1 VIKSELTLTLVAR
14 KETCVERRLLVFID
28 MVAPLLNLKDSGEQ
42 ESKKKKKP
50 FSRPRKDGDG
60 TAVARVVAKKP
71 KEQKQ
76 PVVVQPDAPEK
87 KSQKRK
93 YGCRAIAN
101 PPNHVTLSQKEGKVQ
116 GKTQS

>member
-1 VIKSELTLTLVAR
+1 MG
-14 KETCVERRLLVFID
+14 KEDRWFID
-28 MVAPLLNLKDSGEQ
+28 MVEPLLNLRDSSEQ
-42 ESKKKKKP
+42 ASKKKKKP

-76 PVVVQPDAPEK
+76 PVVVQTDAPEK

-93 YGCRAIAN
+93 CGWRAIAD
-101 PPNHVTLSQKEGKVQ
+101 PLTV
-116 GKTQS
+116 

>member
-1 VIKSELTLTLVAR
+1 VIKSELTLALVAR
-14 KETCVERRLLVFID
+14 KETCGERRLLVFID

-42 ESKKKKKP
+42 GSKKKKKP

-93 YGCRAIAN
+93 YGWRAIAN
-101 PPNHVTLSQKEGKVQ
+101 PSTK
-116 GKTQS
+116 

>member
-1 VIKSELTLTLVAR
+1 
-14 KETCVERRLLVFID
+14 
-28 MVAPLLNLKDSGEQ
+28 MNLKDSSEQ
-42 ESKKKKKP
+42 ASKKKKKP

-76 PVVVQPDAPEK
+76 PVVVQTDAPEK

-93 YGCRAIAN
+93 CGWRAIAD
-101 PPNHVTLSQKEGKVQ
+101 PVTV
-116 GKTQS
+116 